1 MRTMSFITPISYD
14 KIKNLSITDYLIICI
29 DENNKLKRIIPD
41 FNESI
46 ISSEDSLINELP
58 KADRCGIFR
67 IISRKEYLKTK
78 KPTFSICID
87 EFGIINSYTED
98 TVKLD
103 NLLLDK
109 KRRENVSKILK
120 KKR

>member
-1 MRTMSFITPISYD
+1 MQTMSFITPISCD
-14 KIKNLSITDYLIICI
+14 KIKNLFITDYLIICV
-29 DENNKLKRIIPD
+29 DVNNKLKRIIPD

-46 ISSEDSLINELP
+46 ISSDDSLINELP
-58 KADRCGIFR
+58 NVDRCGIFR
-67 IISRKEYLKTK
+67 IISREEYIKTK
-78 KPTFSICID
+78 KPTFSICVD